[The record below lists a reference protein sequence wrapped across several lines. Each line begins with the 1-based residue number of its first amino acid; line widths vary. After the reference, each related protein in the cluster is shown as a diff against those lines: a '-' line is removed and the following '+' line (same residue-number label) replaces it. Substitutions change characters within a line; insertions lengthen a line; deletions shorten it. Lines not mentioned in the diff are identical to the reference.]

1 MKKVTGLGRF
11 MCFTSLDE
19 LPQLFNNLKG
29 DMTFIGSRPLSIK
42 EVDIDKIRKND
53 HYSLAL
59 QSQD

>member
-1 MKKVTGLGRF
+1 

-19 LPQLFNNLKG
+19 LPQLFNNLNG

-53 HYSLAL
+53 YYSLAL
-59 QSQD
+59 QNQD